1 MTLNPRKCHC
11 TVIGSKD
18 LSHKIMLNNNEITS
32 SNEEKLSVIL
42 SDNKLNF
49 ESHVTSLCRKAGQS
63 CQDVFLGEGVLEIC
77 SKFTE

>member
-11 TVIGSKD
+11 RVIGSKD

-32 SNEEKLSVIL
+32 SNEEKISVIL
-42 SDNKLNF
+42 SDSKLNF
-49 ESHVTSLCRKAGQS
+49 ESHVTSLFRKAGQS
-63 CQDVFLGEGVLEIC
+63 CQDVFFGESVLEIC